1 MWLKATFYNINKFQT
16 RKPYSVNIKIL
27 IVNIKE
33 KSQFIT
39 ETMQQKIGEKNK
51 YIMDHLPKYEI

>member
-16 RKPYSVNIKIL
+16 IKPYSVNMKIL
-27 IVNIKE
+27 MVNLKE

-39 ETMQQKIGEKNK
+39 ETM
-51 YIMDHLPKYEI
+51 